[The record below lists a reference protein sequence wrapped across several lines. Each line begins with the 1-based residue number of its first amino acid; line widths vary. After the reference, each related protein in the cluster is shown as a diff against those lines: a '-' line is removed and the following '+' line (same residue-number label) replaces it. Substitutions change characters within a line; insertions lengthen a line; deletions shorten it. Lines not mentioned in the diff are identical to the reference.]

1 MAGGVADERASDKD
15 RRGHSATQSFFSL
28 FFLALRKLS
37 CSPSARHG
45 VAACSFLLPLLLQ
58 ALPAAPRRSTTG
70 ARRLHLRPLP
80 VSQASSPLQA
90 LLTRSNYLGRNGD
103 PNQMIIQVSETCG
116 AALEQEGETTV
127 RQDSPGPERRSQQRS
142 HGCIS
147 QLNMGSGPLAEPRPI
162 LDSGATNHAVG
173 DISLLSSFRVVT
185 PSGIASAYIRIR
197 DGRQL
202 PVAGVGT
209 ICRDG
214 FHLPD
219 VLYVPGFCAGVI
231 LVSVSK
237 LSERGYIIMFGR
249 GQCHVQDQSSGDV
262 VGKGQ
267 LRGEDG
273 LYHLEYLKIPA
284 RW

>member
-1 MAGGVADERASDKD
+1 VTRTDGGTQPPNPSFPSSSWHYGNSLVHHQLAMASPPAR
-15 RRGHSATQSFFSL
+15 SFFPYY
-28 FFLALRKLS
+28 FRPF
-37 CSPSARHG
+37 PQ
-45 VAACSFLLPLLLQ
+45 LLG
-58 ALPAAPRRSTTG
+58 PR
-70 ARRLHLRPLP
+70 PP
-80 VSQASSPLQA
+80 VSDGYTCDAFPSP
-90 LLTRSNYLGRNGD
+90 RNGD

-127 RQDSPGPERRSQQRS
+127 RQDNPGPERRSQQRS

-147 QLNMGSGPLAEPRPI
+147 QLNMGSGPLAEPRLI

-273 LYHLEYLKIPA
+273 LYHLEYLKIPPDGSTVPPNGPLHCHPA
-284 RW
+284 IS